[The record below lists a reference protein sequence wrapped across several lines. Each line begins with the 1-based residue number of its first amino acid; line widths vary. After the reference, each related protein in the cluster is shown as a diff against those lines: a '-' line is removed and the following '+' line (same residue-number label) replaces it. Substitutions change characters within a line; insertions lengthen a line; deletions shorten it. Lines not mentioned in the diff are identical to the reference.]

1 MAGEAESIAGIETP
15 DEKTVIFRL
24 SEPTGDFLFRLAM
37 PASGP
42 MPREVAGCFTDAGV
56 YGQYLVSSG
65 PYMIAGSGSQDA
77 TSCSTLAPL
86 SGYDPNAKL
95 ELVRNPAYDPAT
107 DIPEARSNR
116 PDGFLF
122 EINSNVDDIFAK
134 IEAGEL
140 DGEIA
145 GAAPP
150 IVRHYVESDELADR
164 LKLNRTDVTFYLSMN
179 LTQPPFDDVHVRRA
193 VNLVMNKEGLRR
205 AWGGETRGEIATHI
219 MPNAVLNDVLRDYD
233 PYPSENFLGDVDA
246 ARAETALS
254 RYDADGDGIC
264 DAAECKRIL
273 HIAGNRE
280 LDDNMVPVIEESVAN
295 IGITFRTR
303 QIANSFGVLTD
314 APATS
319 RSPPALAGGR
329 TTRIHP
335 RSRSC
340 STVARSHQKATSTGR
355 SSG

>member
-1 MAGEAESIAGIETP
+1 MAQCGFYYMVIDGFPQFMAGEAESIAGIETP

-107 DIPEARSNR
+107 DIPEARSNL

-145 GAAPP
+145 GATPP

-219 MPNAVLNDVLRDYD
+219 LT
-233 PYPSENFLGDVDA
+233 SS
-246 ARAETALS
+246 LS
-254 RYDADGDGIC
+254 
-264 DAAECKRIL
+264 
-273 HIAGNRE
+273 
-280 LDDNMVPVIEESVAN
+280 
-295 IGITFRTR
+295 
-303 QIANSFGVLTD
+303 VLT
-314 APATS
+314 
-319 RSPPALAGGR
+319 G
-329 TTRIHP
+329 
-335 RSRSC
+335 
-340 STVARSHQKATSTGR
+340 
-355 SSG
+355 